1 MRVAALIAACVV
13 ASGCAALPE
22 KPPAPAPVIAPLSQ
36 MLDTADKSRADGHV
50 QKARDAYRLA
60 ASSYP
65 SEHLP
70 WVRLAQSHFEAA
82 DYGNAIVAAEEALQR
97 NPHDQTALGVMTV
110 SGLRVS
116 SRAVSRLNEKHAL
129 GDSRSQA
136 ESIVQTLRSALGETS
151 LLAGQS
157 DVAPEK
163 PSKTPTQATT
173 HTGERASSKPP
184 KQGQTAPT
192 TPTANMPAPASG
204 SASASTSASTS
215 AKRSLP
221 VSNPLEVLR

>member
-1 MRVAALIAACVV
+1 MRAAALIAACAV

-22 KPPAPAPVIAPLSQ
+22 KPPSPASVIAPLSQ

-60 ASSYP
+60 AASYP

-70 WVRLAQSHFEAA
+70 WVRLAQSHFESA
-82 DYGNAIVAAEEALQR
+82 DYGNAIIAAEEALQR

-136 ESIVQTLRSALGETS
+136 ESIVQTLRSALGESS
-151 LLAGQS
+151 LLASQS
-157 DVAPEK
+157 EVAPEK
-163 PSKTPTQATT
+163 PSKMPTQATT
-173 HTGERASSKPP
+173 HTVERASSKPP
-184 KQGQTAPT
+184 KQGQT
-192 TPTANMPAPASG
+192 TPTANTPPTASRSASG
-204 SASASTSASTS
+204 PASASTSTS
-215 AKRSLP
+215 VKRSLP